1 MPRRLIAR
9 LVGTG
14 LRAVG
19 GALSGAGTVVLKFA
33 SKPDGAG
40 RATSNRSSAGPDASA
55 RH

>member
-19 GALSGAGTVVLKFA
+19 GALSGAGSIVLRFA
-33 SKPDGAG
+33 AEPGSRSTPTSPGATG
-40 RATSNRSSAGPDASA
+40 ADSTP

>member
-19 GALSGAGTVVLKFA
+19 GTLSGAGTIVLRFA
-33 SKPDGAG
+33 DADRKPSG
-40 RATSNRSSAGPDASA
+40 RAPQTPS
-55 RH
+55 H